1 MLLGVMYTEANT
13 TAQEDFM
20 NFAKWTFRIAGVWG
34 VLIII
39 PLYFMEAQ
47 MGRDY
52 PPAITHPEFY
62 YGFLGVTLA
71 WQVLFLLLS
80 RDPRRYR
87 PLMIAAILEK
97 INYLPA
103 VLWLYSQGRVAALQI
118 GMGAIDMLF
127 GVLFVVAYLRLGR
140 EGQAEAATPAPPV
153 AAHVR

>member
-1 MLLGVMYTEANT
+1 
-13 TAQEDFM
+13 M
-20 NFAKWTFRIAGVWG
+20 NFAKWTFRIAGLWG
-34 VLIII
+34 LLIII

-87 PLMIAAILEK
+87 PLMIAAVLEK
-97 INYLPA
+97 VHYLPA

-118 GMGAIDMLF
+118 GMGTIDIVF
-127 GVLFVVAYLRLGR
+127 GALFVAAYILLGR
-140 EGQAEAATPAPPV
+140 EAQAEPATRRDPLPRPLP
-153 AAHVR
+153 